1 MFHETCLIFF
11 SVLLKNVIRRFLP
24 IYFILDQPDAD
35 AVQSQQKSE
44 VLNGFSFDFFSFH
57 SQWKSNTES
66 LSFIL
71 SGELHDIFVGL
82 MGRRNS
88 ESGECLYVC
97 VGGGGV

>member
-1 MFHETCLIFF
+1 MSI
-11 SVLLKNVIRRFLP
+11 SP
-24 IYFILDQPDAD
+24 YFILDQPDAD

-44 VLNGFSFDFFSFH
+44 VLRQNGFSFDFFSCILTK
-57 SQWKSNTES
+57 WRSNSEL

-88 ESGECLYVC
+88 ESGECVC
-97 VGGGGV
+97 GFFKTESDGFLRL